1 MKYLSDP
8 KKKKKL
14 EQSLDLTF
22 DFLGQPMLIAL
33 RWFYKFVPNWGVAII
48 FLTNSSASDFIST
61 NLQGNE
67 IEKTFL
73 TDSKFQVIRLAF
85 LRHLKN

>member
-1 MKYLSDP
+1 MANSFEIFIGP
-8 KKKKKL
+8 KEKEQMRLFSKNL

-48 FLTNSSASDFIST
+48 FLTILVRVRYF
-61 NLQGNE
+61 
-67 IEKTFL
+67 
-73 TDSKFQVIRLAF
+73 
-85 LRHLKN
+85 H